1 MKYLQTSHTFIS
13 ETETT
18 CRDGCSGLPIAT
30 ILQLSD
36 MVWYFW
42 IYLVNQ
48 LYSFMLISDMH
59 IVIKQRLGAGW
70 IQQASSHNHIDEI
83 WTFHLGNQVGALT
96 KFIYCLNKGCSYWN
110 RSFYIMFHVY
120 DYQLALEYC
129 YYILFFLEIWP
140 RYWADLVCT

>member
-13 ETETT
+13 DTEAAYSN
-18 CRDGCSGLPIAT
+18 GCSGVPIAT

-48 LYSFMLISDMH
+48 LHSFMFISDMH

-70 IQQASSHNHIDEI
+70 IQ
-83 WTFHLGNQVGALT
+83 
-96 KFIYCLNKGCSYWN
+96 
-110 RSFYIMFHVY
+110 
-120 DYQLALEYC
+120 
-129 YYILFFLEIWP
+129 
-140 RYWADLVCT
+140 

>member
-13 ETETT
+13 ETEAA
-18 CRDGCSGLPIAT
+18 CSNGCSGVPIAT

-48 LYSFMLISDMH
+48 LYSFMFISDMH

-70 IQQASSHNHIDEI
+70 IQ
-83 WTFHLGNQVGALT
+83 
-96 KFIYCLNKGCSYWN
+96 
-110 RSFYIMFHVY
+110 
-120 DYQLALEYC
+120 
-129 YYILFFLEIWP
+129 
-140 RYWADLVCT
+140 

>member
-13 ETETT
+13 DTEAAYSN
-18 CRDGCSGLPIAT
+18 GCCGLPIAT

-48 LYSFMLISDMH
+48 LYSFMFISDMH

-70 IQQASSHNHIDEI
+70 IQ
-83 WTFHLGNQVGALT
+83 
-96 KFIYCLNKGCSYWN
+96 
-110 RSFYIMFHVY
+110 
-120 DYQLALEYC
+120 
-129 YYILFFLEIWP
+129 
-140 RYWADLVCT
+140 